1 MAFVQPKDRESQ
13 GMYTRAFFIVTLA
26 IVQSCGDL
34 APMPRI
40 TFEQARKA
48 ALAQAPGHVKREE
61 LTHENGRWI
70 YSFLIDPGDVEA
82 AQESHINRRA
92 LLHIVVDAGADG

>member
-1 MAFVQPKDRESQ
+1 
-13 GMYTRAFFIVTLA
+13 MYTRAFFIVTLA

>member
-1 MAFVQPKDRESQ
+1 
-13 GMYTRAFFIVTLA
+13 MYTRALLIVTLA
-26 IVQSCGDL
+26 LVQSCGDL

-48 ALAQAPGHVKREE
+48 ALTQAPGHVKSEE

-70 YSFLIDPGDVEA
+70 YSFVIDPGDVEA
-82 AQESHINRRA
+82 AQESHFDGRA
-92 LLHIVVDAGADG
+92 LLHIVVDAGGDG